1 MDFPESMKSG
11 RYRPIASVSATP
23 FLKTKNLASQFFPT
37 VLKQQQKG
45 RQGETK
51 EKHLPLPQKKEERE
65 GKKYKKRKEI
75 QPVL

>member
-11 RYRPIASVSATP
+11 RYRPIASDSATP

-45 RQGETK
+45 RERETK
-51 EKHLPLPQKKEERE
+51 EKHLPLPKKKKREKERNT
-65 GKKYKKRKEI
+65 RKEI